1 MDLNFIHI
9 LLFLA
14 LGGIA
19 SFAAGMFGIGGGII
33 VIPGLTFIFS
43 SMGFSNEQSIRI
55 AIATSM
61 TNMIFVSFGSL
72 IANHKLKLIVWKVF
86 KLAIVPIILGTITGL
101 FISNAIS
108 GASLRKI
115 FGVFISI
122 IALKMIY
129 DSNNKQRNLH
139 TFVKTD
145 FNKVIFFISIVLI
158 GIIAGMLGL
167 GAGFAIVPFLIY
179 FCMPIK
185 EATGTSSAISFIVSL
200 TGTIF
205 YLTNKSIGGIDS
217 PYFIGYIFWVGILIM
232 LPTALLF
239 SNYGAKIKKKMHDKY
254 LSIVFAVILTVVA
267 VKMIFPNIF

>member
-1 MDLNFIHI
+1 MQLTIIHI

-43 SMGFSNEQSIRI
+43 SLGFSNEQSIRI

-72 IANHKLKLIVWKVF
+72 IANHKMKLIVWKVF
-86 KLAIVPIILGTITGL
+86 KLAVFPIILGTVSGL

-108 GASLRKI
+108 GSSLRKI
-115 FGVFISI
+115 FGGFIAI

-129 DSNNKQRNLH
+129 DSYNKYRNLH
-139 TFVKTD
+139 PFVKTD
-145 FNKVIFFISIVLI
+145 FNKIIFFISISLI

-205 YLTNKSIGGIDS
+205 YLTNKSIGSIDS

-232 LPTALLF
+232 LPTSLLF
-239 SNYGAKIKKKMHDKY
+239 SHYGAKIKKKMQDKY
-254 LSIVFAVILTVVA
+254 LSIVFAIILTIVGI
-267 VKMIFPNIF
+267 KMIFPNIF